1 MKPRSNQPGARENT
15 ASSRQHASR
24 LAPDIHSTAI
34 CIEGKNPATLRS
46 SLQNGS
52 PAEHFEN
59 PLHAAPQH
67 AATGGDRGGESHLL
81 TVHEVARLLQ
91 VPVPGSMDECENGL
105 GSDCRATGLGSIGVS
120 ARTKYW
126 HGSNVSAEVN
136 MLLDSSATLITD
148 AEQAKRAIEGGT
160 MVRRRFQRGSL
171 FKRGKR
177 EKVWVARWWEDVINA
192 DGTMGRMRRSIV
204 IGTVAE
210 FATRR
215 LAMRALSE
223 RLRSLN
229 SGSQRPQTMRTL
241 KDFVQMDW
249 EPVVL
254 PTLKYATQKHY
265 EYMLGVHL
273 IPIFGERR
281 FP

>member
-1 MKPRSNQPGARENT
+1 
-15 ASSRQHASR
+15 
-24 LAPDIHSTAI
+24 
-34 CIEGKNPATLRS
+34 
-46 SLQNGS
+46 
-52 PAEHFEN
+52 
-59 PLHAAPQH
+59 
-67 AATGGDRGGESHLL
+67 
-81 TVHEVARLLQ
+81 
-91 VPVPGSMDECENGL
+91 
-105 GSDCRATGLGSIGVS
+105 
-120 ARTKYW
+120 
-126 HGSNVSAEVN
+126 

-148 AEQAKRAIEGGT
+148 AEQAKRAIKGGT

-229 SGSQRPQTMRTL
+229 SGSQRPQAMRTL

-254 PTLKYATQKHY
+254 PTLKYATRRHY
-265 EYMLGVHL
+265 KYMLGVHL

-281 FP
+281 LPDISREAIQTFLAAKLRDGFAW